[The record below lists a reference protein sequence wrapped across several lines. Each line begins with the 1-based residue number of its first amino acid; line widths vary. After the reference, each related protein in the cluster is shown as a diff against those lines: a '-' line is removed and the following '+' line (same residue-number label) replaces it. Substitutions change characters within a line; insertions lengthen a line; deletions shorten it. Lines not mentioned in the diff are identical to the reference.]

1 MIKLLT
7 HLFLSR
13 EPSIGVLIFNS
24 VSHFVPIFLPKFIS
38 LKGRG
43 QGGILIDVTL
53 DPDPILTL
61 IGDDLEVGHIHQNTG
76 VEGAEVI
83 LQCLTGEDIQAA
95 GYMVFKLMKTF
106 YVFPVSLVI
115 V

>member
-1 MIKLLT
+1 MTSLFSSREAST
-7 HLFLSR
+7 GVHLF
-13 EPSIGVLIFNS
+13 LIFNS
-24 VSHFVPIFLPKFIS
+24 VSHFVPVSLPNFPS

-61 IGDDLEVGHIHQNTG
+61 TGDGLEVGHTHQNTG
-76 VEGAEVI
+76 AGGAEVI

-95 GYMVFKLMKTF
+95 GYMVFKLMKAF